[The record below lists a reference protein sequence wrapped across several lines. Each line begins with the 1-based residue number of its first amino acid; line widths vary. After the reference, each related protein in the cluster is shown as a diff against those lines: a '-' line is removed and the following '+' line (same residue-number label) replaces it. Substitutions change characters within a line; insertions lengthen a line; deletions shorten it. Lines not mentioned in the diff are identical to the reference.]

1 MVYSVRGHLAVLALA
16 CWAAAADSSA
26 ALCGSAPFIG
36 RLEVPQ
42 QDAPCLR
49 LRGGFFNIPA
59 GGAAGG
65 RGAGETAT
73 ADDFADASA
82 ADAAGGGAVA
92 PAATAGA
99 GAGAASTSADG
110 AAAPPPVSVQQH
122 LAEYALAG
130 SLDGLRTGLGQS
142 VGGQVN
148 VFVTAALQ
156 STARLTSLAFASA
169 VCAFRERQVCGCWV

>member
-1 MVYSVRGHLAVLALA
+1 MRAHIVEVLALA

-26 ALCGSAPFIG
+26 APCGSAPFIG
-36 RLEVPQ
+36 RLEVPR

-49 LRGGFFNIPA
+49 LRGGFFNIP
-59 GGAAGG
+59 GGGG

-73 ADDFADASA
+73 ADDFADAAA
-82 ADAAGGGAVA
+82 ADAAGGGSVA
-92 PAATAGA
+92 PAASVGA
-99 GAGAASTSADG
+99 GAGAASTAADG

-169 VCAFRERQVCGCWV
+169 VCAFREHQVR

>member
-1 MVYSVRGHLAVLALA
+1 MRGHLAVLALT

-26 ALCGSAPFIG
+26 ALCGSAPVIG
-36 RLEVPQ
+36 RLEVQ

-49 LRGGFFNIPA
+49 LRGGFFNIPG

-65 RGAGETAT
+65 RGAGDTAT
-73 ADDFADASA
+73 ANDFADAA
-82 ADAAGGGAVA
+82 APDAAGGGAIA
-92 PAATAGA
+92 PAAPAGA

-110 AAAPPPVSVQQH
+110 AAVPPPVSVQQH

-169 VCAFRERQVCGCWV
+169 VCAFRERQVGG